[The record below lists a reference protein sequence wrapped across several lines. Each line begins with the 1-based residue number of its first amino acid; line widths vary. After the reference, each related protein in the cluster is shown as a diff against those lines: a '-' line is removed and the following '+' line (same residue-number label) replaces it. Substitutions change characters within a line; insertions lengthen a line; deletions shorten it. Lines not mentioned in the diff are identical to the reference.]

1 MTNSN
6 NNDPQIFDRE
16 KVLNHVMRRFINKTI
31 DRVSEIE
38 YTFRKTIKLTEWD
51 DTLATIENELYG
63 VHDGYLYPQLPKR
76 AEKMVKFVEEN
87 EDKVTPQQKS
97 QMEGIMHDVFIIWLT
112 INTIINEEEKM
123 YTIQDIKDAMH
134 DIIRDDEWVNDSQT
148 MAEHKGIVS
157 GLNMLVNHF
166 TETK

>member
-16 KVLNHVMRRFINKTI
+16 KVLNQMMHRFINRTVN
-31 DRVSEIE
+31 DVSKIE

-63 VHDGYLYPQLPKR
+63 VQDGYLYPQLPKR

-87 EDKVTPQQKS
+87 KDKVTPQQQN
-97 QMEGIMHDVFIIWLT
+97 QMEVIMHDVFIIWNT
-112 INTIINEEEKM
+112 VNTIINEEQKM
-123 YTIQDIKDAMH
+123 YTIQDIKNVMI
-134 DIIRDDEWVNDSQT
+134 DIISDDEWVNDSHT
-148 MAEHKGIVS
+148 MSEHKGIVS